1 MLVNLVFAVVV
12 LADDFGEREGSAVIL
27 VDAAEEVVAAC
38 NSGDF
43 DTASAQE
50 CCRMF
55 LRVSP
60 PTTRHLRNQKRW
72 SALRCDRW
80 RAALG
85 SARTR
90 NNDAAALEDAPVA
103 WVKDAAACSK
113 RPHSLY
119 CSPTGFKLSGVPAA
133 PLHPCAMLK
142 AKGVHSIL
150 FAGDSFVRH
159 AYQSTLMLLSGNYKD
174 GGIKCRKKKCPRQCQ
189 YAGQLKEKSCRTLV
203 PNQASVCG
211 QGVHGILLSLKYG
224 GVAIPTESEVR
235 NNDYVVWVSHSA
247 QAMQEQQGGNFSCS
261 HILYPPTHTCPMPLH
276 HRAWATT
283 L

>member
-1 MLVNLVFAVVV
+1 MCPCCFAYKLSNETGDGGAVDESSLARAGVLGGMLANLVFAVVV

-72 SALRCDRW
+72 GALRCDRW

-103 WVKDAAACSK
+103 WVKECCGVQQAATLALLFPNRLQAFGRSRRTPAPVRDAQ
-113 RPHSLY
+113 
-119 CSPTGFKLSGVPAA
+119 G
-133 PLHPCAMLK
+133 
-142 AKGVHSIL
+142 KGC
-150 FAGDSFVRH
+150 
-159 AYQSTLMLLSGNYKD
+159 T
-174 GGIKCRKKKCPRQCQ
+174 
-189 YAGQLKEKSCRTLV
+189 
-203 PNQASVCG
+203 
-211 QGVHGILLSLKYG
+211 
-224 GVAIPTESEVR
+224 
-235 NNDYVVWVSHSA
+235 
-247 QAMQEQQGGNFSCS
+247 
-261 HILYPPTHTCPMPLH
+261 
-276 HRAWATT
+276 
-283 L
+283 